1 MGTITK
7 AYETVLAARDR
18 KRPHIDDF
26 IRELF
31 TDFVEL
37 KGDRLAQE
45 DPGILGGIA
54 FFHDIPVTVIGHRKG
69 RSTEDNVACN
79 FGMASPEGY
88 RKSVRLMKQAERF
101 GRPVITLIDTPGAY
115 PGMEAESN
123 GQANAI
129 AENLAVMS
137 ALKVPVI
144 SVITGEGSSGG
155 ALALAVADRV
165 YMLENAVYGIL
176 SPEGFATI
184 LWKDAGRAAEASE
197 VMKMTAKDLYGY
209 GLIDGI
215 IPEKKLFRNMDT
227 LLFQGL
233 NQLRSLPVNQLIY
246 KRYRKFRTM
255 DGLYRSE
262 NKRKK
267 EEE

>member
-1 MGTITK
+1 MKTNSE
-7 AYETVLAARDR
+7 AYKTVMAARDR

-31 TDFVEL
+31 TDFIEL
-37 KGDRLAQE
+37 KGDRLGRE
-45 DPGILGGIA
+45 DPSILGGIA
-54 FFHDIPVTVIGHRKG
+54 FFHDRPVTVIGHRKG
-69 RSTEDNVACN
+69 SNTEENVKFN

-88 RKSVRLMKQAERF
+88 RKSLRLTRQAERF
-101 GRPVITLIDTPGAY
+101 GRPVILLIDTPGAY
-115 PGMEAESN
+115 PGMEAESS

-129 AENLAVMS
+129 AENLAAMS
-137 ALKVPVI
+137 TLKVPVI

-184 LWKDAGRAAEASE
+184 LWKDVSRAPEASE
-197 VMKMTAKDLYGY
+197 MMKMTARDLYGY

-215 IPEKKLFRNMDT
+215 ISEKKLFKNLDEVLCRALEDLQALPEEQ
-227 LLFQGL
+227 LL
-233 NQLRSLPVNQLIY
+233 Y

-255 DGLYRSE
+255 DGIYRSDSKHSRKE
-262 NKRKK
+262 N
-267 EEE
+267 